1 MKWLV
6 KSFSYIFHPLWM
18 PLTAVLIYFAITPR
32 YVAAEF
38 WYAKLFATVIMTIVI
53 PILSYFMFKNLGL
66 VTEIHLKNVRERR
79 YPLLFQMIFTLLIIT
94 IVFEGY
100 ELPEIHFF
108 FVGVLGSC
116 IAAFI
121 CCLFKF
127 KASLHMIGISGV
139 LLFIIGLS
147 IHFNNNLLGL
157 ISLLVLA
164 AGATAT
170 SRLEAK
176 AHTPIELIV
185 GFFIGAIP
193 QFLVF
198 AYWL

>member
-1 MKWLV
+1 MKWLI

-32 YVAAEF
+32 YVIAEF
-38 WYAKLFATVIMTIVI
+38 WYAKIFATVIMTIVI
-53 PILSYFMFKNLGL
+53 PILSYFMFKNLRL
-66 VTEIHLKNVRERR
+66 VTEIHLKDVRERR
-79 YPLLFQMIFTLLIIT
+79 YPLLFQMIFTLLLIN

-108 FVGVLGSC
+108 FVGVLGSTL
-116 IAAFI
+116 AAFI
-121 CCLFKF
+121 TSLFKF
-127 KASLHMIGISGV
+127 KASLHMIGVSGV

-147 IHFNNNLLGL
+147 IHFNNNLLSL
-157 ISLLVLA
+157 ISLFVIA
-164 AGATAT
+164 CGATAT

-185 GFFIGAIP
+185 GFFIGSIP
-193 QFLVF
+193 QFLGY

>member
-1 MKWLV
+1 MKWLI

-18 PLTAVLIYFAITPR
+18 PITAVLIYFAITPR
-32 YVAAEF
+32 YVTSEF

-66 VTEIHLKNVRERR
+66 VTEIHLKDVRERK
-79 YPLLFQMIFTLLIIT
+79 YPLLFQMIFTLLIIN

-108 FVGVLGSC
+108 FVGVLGSSL
-116 IAAFI
+116 AALLLSI
-121 CCLFKF
+121 FKF

-147 IHFNNNLLGL
+147 IHFNNNMLWL
-157 ISLLVLA
+157 ISLFVVA
-164 AGATAT
+164 CGATAT

-176 AHTPIELIV
+176 AHSPVELIV
-185 GFFIGAIP
+185 GFFIGAVP
-193 QFLVF
+193 QFMGYV
-198 AYWL
+198 YWL

>member
-18 PLTAVLIYFAITPR
+18 PLTAVLIYFTITPR
-32 YVAAEF
+32 YVTAEF
-38 WYAKLFATVIMTIVI
+38 WYTKIFATVIMTIVI

-79 YPLLFQMIFTLLIIT
+79 FPLLFQMIFTLLIIY

-100 ELPEIHFF
+100 DLPEIHFF

-121 CCLFKF
+121 CALFKF

-139 LLFIIGLS
+139 LLFIVGLS

-157 ISLLVLA
+157 ISLLVIA
-164 AGATAT
+164 TGATAT

-193 QFLVF
+193 QFMVF